1 MFARNVVVRLKPNTL
16 TQFAETF
23 EKEILPLLQKQP
35 GFRDEITLSNES
47 GTFVNAISI
56 WDSKEQAGA
65 YEKSAYPKVL
75 KALEK
80 MTDGAPKVHPSNIV
94 NSTLH
99 KPTAVAT

>member
-1 MFARNVVVRLKPNTL
+1 MFARNVVVRLNPNALAQFTETL
-16 TQFAETF
+16 

-56 WDSKEQAGA
+56 WESREQAEA
-65 YEKSAYPKVL
+65 YDKSTYPQVL
-75 KALEK
+75 KAMEK
-80 MTDGAPKVHPSNIV
+80 LTDGAPKVHLSKIV

-99 KPTAVAT
+99 KLAVAAA